1 MDVRSVGL
9 SLWPKP
15 PTYQCKTQAILNV
28 FVLIFLNTLNYLKRQ
43 VTKKHIETWK
53 SLFWDMQCMKTTAYV
68 YNIALNIPSPTEEE
82 LVCSL
87 CWPGRKYRSPRG
99 EAETEGRSDLG
110 QTSASPLPS
119 LPQINH
125 QQRILQWNKAE
136 NMWGIF
142 QTLKRSHFTC
152 LIRFESIIEIK
163 HAFYT
168 FMTTKLIFFISWY
181 RHRTFAF

>member
-87 CWPGRKYRSPRG
+87 CWPGRKYRSPKERPRLRG
-99 EAETEGRSDLG
+99 G
-110 QTSASPLPS
+110 QTSARPRPVLCHRS
-119 LPQINH
+119 LRSTISREYSSETKQKICEGFSKLLKGH
-125 QQRILQWNKAE
+125 
-136 NMWGIF
+136 
-142 QTLKRSHFTC
+142 TL
-152 LIRFESIIEIK
+152 LV
-163 HAFYT
+163 
-168 FMTTKLIFFISWY
+168 
-181 RHRTFAF
+181 